1 MIQFSARCNAVDK
14 RNAGIALSFSP
25 DQSEENTAVGAPWE
39 GGTAKNKKIPAG
51 SIGIEQLA
59 QAHGFKKGETYVV
72 TIMSVKE
79 AKAFEDGSEEE

>member
-25 DQSEENTAVGAPWE
+25 DQSEQNTAVGAPWE
-39 GGTAKNKKIPAG
+39 SSGKGKKIPAG
-51 SIGIEQLA
+51 SIAIEQLA
-59 QAHGFKKGETYVV
+59 AAHGFKKGETYVV

-79 AKAFEDGSEEE
+79 AKAIEDGSEEE